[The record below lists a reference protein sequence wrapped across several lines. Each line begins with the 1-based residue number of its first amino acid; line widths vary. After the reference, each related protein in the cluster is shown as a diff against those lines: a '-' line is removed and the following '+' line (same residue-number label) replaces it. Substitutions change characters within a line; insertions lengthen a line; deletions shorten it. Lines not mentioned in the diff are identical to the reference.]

1 MGGVMAESQVADWNE
16 LKISSEGD
24 AFDLIQKALSDQ
36 IGEQPCK
43 LIFDKWPVLTI
54 KLEGE
59 GYDSTITP
67 DLAEA
72 LVSLQHALDRSYAR
86 LVHDLANSRGL
97 SNEEREALKFK
108 AKVESGSSLIEIN
121 LGEWAE
127 RVGLALT
134 EKMTPT
140 QLVMMVATV
149 AAIAGSTVAYKDF
162 LDARSEDKK
171 VEAGMKERVLLSQEE
186 TKRHALLVQ
195 ALSGSPKL
203 ADAAQDFDQARV
215 EILKGVGDADTLTVS
230 GVTLNREE
238 ANTVARSKRSESKN
252 IQANGQYKIIEVG
265 WNHEN
270 EVRLKVADAKT
281 GREFVASFKDD
292 SLNHSQIT
300 LLQQAEWKRETVYLS
315 INATELRGQ
324 ITTAEVVG
332 VGAPQ

>member
-1 MGGVMAESQVADWNE
+1 MAESRTASWNE

-24 AFDLIQKALSDQ
+24 AFDLIQKALTDQ

-43 LIFDKWPVLTI
+43 LIFENWPILTI

-59 GYDSTITP
+59 GYNSTITP

-86 LVHDLANSRGL
+86 LVHDLATSRGL
-97 SNEEREALKFK
+97 SIEEREALKFK

-134 EKMTPT
+134 EKMTPK
-140 QLVMMVATV
+140 QLVTIVVT
-149 AAIAGSTVAYKDF
+149 AAVVAGSTIAYKDF
-162 LDARSEDKK
+162 LTSHSEDKK
-171 VEAGMKERVLLSQEE
+171 IEAGMKERVLLSQEE
-186 TKRHALLVQ
+186 TKRHEILVK
-195 ALSGSPKL
+195 ALSDSPQL
-203 ADAAQDFDQARV
+203 TNAAQDFDHARV
-215 EILKGVGDADTLTVS
+215 DMLRGVGDADSLTVS
-230 GVTLNREE
+230 GITLDRAE
-238 ANTVARSKRSESKN
+238 ANTVARSKRSESKD
-252 IQANGQYKIIEVG
+252 IQANGQYKIVEVN
-265 WNHEN
+265 WSHEN

-292 SLNHSQIT
+292 SLNQSQIT
-300 LLQQAEWKRETVYLS
+300 MLQNEVWKRKPIYLS

-324 ITTAEVVG
+324 ITTAVVIG
-332 VGAPQ
+332 VGRS

>member
-1 MGGVMAESQVADWNE
+1 MATNQAEGWNE
-16 LKISSEGD
+16 LKISSEGE
-24 AFDLIQKALSDQ
+24 AFDLVQKAMSNQ
-36 IGEQPCK
+36 IGEQPCRVS
-43 LIFDKWPVLTI
+43 FDNWPMLTI

-86 LVHDLANSRGL
+86 LVHDLANSKGL
-97 SNEEREALKFK
+97 SLKEREALKFK

-149 AAIAGSTVAYKDF
+149 AITAGSTIAYKDF
-162 LDARSEDKK
+162 LNAHSEDKK
-171 VEAGMKERVLLSQEE
+171 IEAGMKERVLLSQEE

-195 ALSGSPKL
+195 ALTGSPKL
-203 ADAAQDFDQARV
+203 ADAAHDFDQARV
-215 EILKGVGDADTLTVS
+215 ELLKGVGDADTLTVS
-230 GVTLNREE
+230 GITLNREE
-238 ANTVARSKRSESKN
+238 ANTVARSKRSESKD
-252 IQANGQYKIIEVG
+252 IQANGQYKIVEVG
-265 WNHEN
+265 WSHEN

-292 SLNHSQIT
+292 SLEHGQIA
-300 LLQQAEWKRETVYLS
+300 LLQAAEWSRDTVYLS

-324 ITTAEVVG
+324 ITTAAVVG
-332 VGAPQ
+332 VGVAR

>member
-1 MGGVMAESQVADWNE
+1 MATNQDEGWNE
-16 LKISSEGD
+16 LKISNED
-24 AFDLIQKALSDQ
+24 QAFDLLQKALNDQ

-43 LIFDKWPVLTI
+43 LVFNNWPLLTI
-54 KLEGE
+54 KLEGK

-86 LVHDLANSRGL
+86 LVHDLATSRGL
-97 SNEEREALKFK
+97 SLEEREALKFK

-134 EKMTPT
+134 EKMTPK
-140 QLVMMVATV
+140 QLVAMVATV
-149 AAIAGSTVAYKDF
+149 AVVAGSTVAFKDF
-162 LDARSEDKK
+162 LNARSEDKK
-171 VEAGMKERVLLSQEE
+171 VEAGMKERVLLSEEE

-195 ALSGSPKL
+195 ALTGSRKL
-203 ADAAQDFDQARV
+203 ADAAQDFDAARV
-215 EILKGVGDADTLTVS
+215 DLLKGVGDADTLTVS
-230 GVTLNREE
+230 GITLNRDE
-238 ANTVARSKRSESKN
+238 ANTVARSKRSESKD
-252 IQANGQYKIIEVG
+252 IQANGQYKIVEVG

-292 SLNHSQIT
+292 SLNHSQIV
-300 LLQQAEWKRETVYLS
+300 LLQKAEWSRESVYLS

-324 ITTAEVVG
+324 ITTAVVVG
-332 VGAPQ
+332 VGKSE

>member
-1 MGGVMAESQVADWNE
+1 MTESQTEGWNE
-16 LKISSEGD
+16 LKISSERE
-24 AFDLIQKALSDQ
+24 AFDLIQKALQNQ

-43 LIFDKWPVLTI
+43 ISFDNWPVLTI
-54 KLEGE
+54 KLEGK

-86 LVHDLANSRGL
+86 LVHDLATSRGL
-97 SNEEREALKFK
+97 SLEEREALKFK

-134 EKMTPT
+134 DKMTPT

-162 LDARSEDKK
+162 LDTRSEDKK

-195 ALSGSPKL
+195 ALTGSPKL
-203 ADAAQDFDQARV
+203 ADAAQDFNQARV
-215 EILKGVGDADTLTVS
+215 KLLKGVGDADTLTVS
-230 GVTLNREE
+230 GITLNREE
-238 ANTVARSKRSESKN
+238 ANTVARSKRSESKD
-252 IQANGQYKIIEVG
+252 IQANGQYKILDVG
-265 WNHEN
+265 LSHEN
-270 EVRLKVADAKT
+270 EVRLKVSDAKT
-281 GREFVASFKDD
+281 GREFVASFTDD
-292 SLNHSQIT
+292 SLNQSQIAM
-300 LLQQAEWKRETVYLS
+300 LQNDVWKRKPIYLS

-324 ITTAEVVG
+324 ITTAVVVG
-332 VGAPQ
+332 VGKSQ

>member
-1 MGGVMAESQVADWNE
+1 MAESQAASWNE

-24 AFDLIQKALSDQ
+24 AFDLIKKALTDQ

-43 LIFDKWPVLTI
+43 LIFENWPILTI

-67 DLAEA
+67 DMAEA

-86 LVHDLANSRGL
+86 LVHDLATSRGL
-97 SNEEREALKFK
+97 SLEEREALKFK

-195 ALSGSPKL
+195 ALTGSPKL

-215 EILKGVGDADTLTVS
+215 KLLKGVGDADTLTVS
-230 GVTLNREE
+230 GITLNREE
-238 ANTVARSKRSESKN
+238 ANTVARSKRSESKD
-252 IQANGQYKIIEVG
+252 IQANGQYKILDVG
-265 WNHEN
+265 LSHEN
-270 EVRLKVADAKT
+270 EVRLKVSDAKT
-281 GREFVASFKDD
+281 GREFVASFTDD
-292 SLNHSQIT
+292 SLNQSQIAM
-300 LLQQAEWKRETVYLS
+300 LQNDVWKRKPIYLS

-324 ITTAEVVG
+324 ITTAVVVG
-332 VGAPQ
+332 VGKSQ